1 MYKPNQPAIC
11 IPLRQTMALLA
22 IAAMWYPQALAQSN
36 PTTEYIRAGGRTLAI
51 LHMPAP
57 DFTDLSGYP
66 TYANE
71 ANLLGEDKISAG
83 SSCPPATSPAYCPT
97 AVLTRDEMAVF
108 VIASLYVALQG
119 PGNTSPLPGWPTT
132 KWTGTAGPN
141 GQYFTDVPPSNN
153 YYNFIQQMRYLGIT
167 GGCLANPPMY
177 CPTANTTNAEMAVFA
192 MTARQFVLTG
202 ATSTAFTYPATPC
215 FTDVLTGDPY
225 FPFVQA
231 LTALNVIPYGG
242 LTCGTGIQFGESN
255 AITRIQAT
263 PYAVR
268 GILGEQSY

>member
-1 MYKPNQPAIC
+1 MHKLIHLATR

-22 IAAMWYPQALAQSN
+22 IAAMWHPRALAQSN

-119 PGNTSPLPGWPTT
+119 PGNTSPLPSWPTS
-132 KWTGTAGPN
+132 KWTGTAGPTSVWLS
-141 GQYFTDVPPSNN
+141 GSRV
-153 YYNFIQQMRYLGIT
+153 IL
-167 GGCLANPPMY
+167 
-177 CPTANTTNAEMAVFA
+177 FA
-192 MTARQFVLTG
+192 APLFCQ
-202 ATSTAFTYPATPC
+202 
-215 FTDVLTGDPY
+215 
-225 FPFVQA
+225 
-231 LTALNVIPYGG
+231 
-242 LTCGTGIQFGESN
+242 
-255 AITRIQAT
+255 
-263 PYAVR
+263 
-268 GILGEQSY
+268 